1 MRSSLCS
8 FLGGALS
15 RKRRAAENEV
25 PEQTEQGTCGEDDGE
40 ARLLAIGGKDVEK
53 FPHRE
58 TGVADTVLMMVW
70 RLVKRARICSGTV
83 LALARWGMTTL
94 RARLEEL
101 NNPTPIR
108 ELSTSFCASPALF
121 AEAVQEGYFPAAAGI
136 DSELEEVV
144 HGIHDVLQYSAMA
157 DTRS

>member
-15 RKRRAAENEV
+15 RKRRAAENEG

-40 ARLLAIGGKDVEK
+40 TRLLAIGGKDVEK

-70 RLVKRARICSGTV
+70 RLVKRARICSSLSIGTM
-83 LALARWGMTTL
+83 ALRCPHAGLWSSRQDMLGWRSCAPPRHAR
-94 RARLEEL
+94 
-101 NNPTPIR
+101 PP
-108 ELSTSFCASPALF
+108 PA
-121 AEAVQEGYFPAAAGI
+121 
-136 DSELEEVV
+136 
-144 HGIHDVLQYSAMA
+144 
-157 DTRS
+157 